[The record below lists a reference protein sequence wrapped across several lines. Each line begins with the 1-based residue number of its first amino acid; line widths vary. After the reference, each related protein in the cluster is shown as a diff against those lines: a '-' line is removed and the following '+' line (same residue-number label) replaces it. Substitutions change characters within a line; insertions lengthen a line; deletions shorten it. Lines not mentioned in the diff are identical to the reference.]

1 MQLAGLVIEENVL
14 KYCIEFLSEFAHHK
28 VQCRYRSQ
36 VKTAI
41 HYRHDKLAAGMRLH
55 VDADF
60 IHLILHRFVSV
71 IHRLS
76 QLDNDNAGY
85 AEKLLQASTVG
96 QYCKKLVGVIQVSI
110 IHFFRFIF

>member
-1 MQLAGLVIEENVL
+1 M
-14 KYCIEFLSEFAHHK
+14 
-28 VQCRYRSQ
+28 QCRYRSQ
-36 VKTAI
+36 VQTAI

-60 IHLILHRFVSV
+60 IQLILHRFVSV

-85 AEKLLQASTVG
+85 ADKLLQASTVG

>member
-14 KYCIEFLSEFAHHK
+14 KYCIQFYLSLLILSQFA
-28 VQCRYRSQ
+28 RYRSQ
-36 VKTAI
+36 VQSAI
-41 HYRHDKLAAGMRLH
+41 HYRHDKLAAGIRLH

-76 QLDNDNAGY
+76 QLDSDNAGY

-110 IHFFRFIF
+110 VHFFRFIF